1 MVLISDI
8 HQNKELVRA
17 SQLIKSLDLQRI
29 DLRCRR
35 PKITCHCRHFCD
47 FIATNATDGHYWPRW
62 AGRPI
67 LAGH

>member
-29 DLRCRR
+29 DQGYRR

-47 FIATNATDGHYWPRW
+47 FLATHATDGHYWPRR
-62 AGRPI
+62 AGRLIP
-67 LAGH
+67 ADH